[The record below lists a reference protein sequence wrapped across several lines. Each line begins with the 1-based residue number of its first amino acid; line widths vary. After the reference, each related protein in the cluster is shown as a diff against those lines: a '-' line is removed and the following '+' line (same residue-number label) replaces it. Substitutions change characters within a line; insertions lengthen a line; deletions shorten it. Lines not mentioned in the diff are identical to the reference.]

1 LDAGERPSKTSQPL
15 SRTKIRYSRR
25 KDTADHHVL
34 RLIWAHRRSSEARQ
48 ALAPHK
54 PTAVSKTQ
62 ADAKTF
68 ASEAKSAYPSQTT
81 AKFNDWPGT
90 VLVT

>member
-1 LDAGERPSKTSQPL
+1 MRNG
-15 SRTKIRYSRR
+15 
-25 KDTADHHVL
+25 
-34 RLIWAHRRSSEARQ
+34 WASGP
-48 ALAPHK
+48 APKVTPAPEDCLFAK

>member
-1 LDAGERPSKTSQPL
+1 
-15 SRTKIRYSRR
+15 
-25 KDTADHHVL
+25 
-34 RLIWAHRRSSEARQ
+34 
-48 ALAPHK
+48 LAPHK